1 MSHNLSTPVIKLNG
15 IGKSRAE
22 KLEKLGI
29 KTFRDLIYYFPRAY
43 ENRGDVRTLGMH
55 DTENPHSYILTV
67 ASEVHSALVKKGMT
81 ISKFRAFDE
90 SGSCDVVFF
99 NSPFVKDVFHIGST
113 FRFFGK
119 ASFSKTRRLVLTA
132 PKYEAVVAG
141 VDLDE
146 FTPIY
151 SLTDGI
157 SSKVLEKYIKTAVE
171 DILPL
176 IKDPIPE
183 DIRLQ
188 YLTLS

>member
-1 MSHNLSTPVIKLNG
+1 MTRNLSTPVVQLNG

-29 KTFRDLIYYFPRAY
+29 RTLRDLIYYFPRAY

-55 DTENPHSYILTV
+55 DTELPHSYVLTV
-67 ASEVHSALVKKGMT
+67 ASEVHSVMVKKGMT

-90 SGSCDVVFF
+90 SGSCEVIYF

-132 PKYEAVVAG
+132 PKYEPIIDG
-141 VDLDE
+141 VELDE

-157 SSKVLEKYIKTAVE
+157 SSKMLEKYIKSAIDDLLPSIE
-171 DILPL
+171 DPLP
-176 IKDPIPE
+176 E
-183 DIRLQ
+183 EVRLK
-188 YLTLS
+188 YE